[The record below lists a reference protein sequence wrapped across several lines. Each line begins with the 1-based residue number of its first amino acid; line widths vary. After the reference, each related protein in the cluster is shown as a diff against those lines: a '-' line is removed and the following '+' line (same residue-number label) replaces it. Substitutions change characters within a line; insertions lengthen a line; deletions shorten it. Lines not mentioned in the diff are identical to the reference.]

1 MHIWRERRSVLGLR
15 GQHARNQSLSIK
27 SGSGDEA
34 TITPNIKRS
43 SKPKR
48 QAGKLKQCIAE
59 LPMVTAQKPKE
70 ELIMYLCTSWGAISA
85 VLLAERDSRQIS
97 IYFVSCTL
105 QTIEINYNLMEKLVL
120 AIVHATRRLRRS
132 SCLEGSGAR
141 LILTSPEGRQEFT
154 YALRFKFDASNN
166 EAEYEAL
173 VAGLQIAEKIGM
185 KNMAAKVDSRLV
197 ANQINGLYEAKEQSM
212 TQYLEKTKT
221 LINSFEIFL
230 IEQVSRSENKKEDE
244 LSKIASSPPRTSIRG
259 QILADFIAEKPNEEG
274 PSMEVQAK
282 EAIPEP

>member
-43 SKPKR
+43 SKPKW

-97 IYFVSCTL
+97 IYFVSRTL

-120 AIVHATRRLRRS
+120 AIVHATRRLRR
-132 SCLEGSGAR
+132 
-141 LILTSPEGRQEFT
+141 
-154 YALRFKFDASNN
+154 
-166 EAEYEAL
+166 
-173 VAGLQIAEKIGM
+173 
-185 KNMAAKVDSRLV
+185 
-197 ANQINGLYEAKEQSM
+197 
-212 TQYLEKTKT
+212 
-221 LINSFEIFL
+221 
-230 IEQVSRSENKKEDE
+230 
-244 LSKIASSPPRTSIRG
+244 PRTSIRG